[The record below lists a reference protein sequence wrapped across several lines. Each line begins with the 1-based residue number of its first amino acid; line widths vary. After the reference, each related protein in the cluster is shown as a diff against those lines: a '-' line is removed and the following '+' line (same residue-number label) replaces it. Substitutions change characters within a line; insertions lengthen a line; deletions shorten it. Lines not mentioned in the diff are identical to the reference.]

1 LIKLGINIDHVATL
15 RQARL
20 GKNPDVLEAALLC
33 EKSGADG
40 ITAHLREDRRHIQDT
55 DIFILKEN
63 IKTKLNLEMAIS
75 SEIVDIACKVK
86 PHDVCLV
93 PEKRQ
98 ELTTEGGLDV
108 LGNKHKLK
116 DVVKK
121 LKDNGIC
128 VSIFIDPI
136 EKQIL
141 TSKEIGAD
149 AVELHTGTYAN
160 SLDKEKELKILQDAS
175 LIVVKHG
182 LILNA
187 GHGLDYENVKQ
198 VAKIS
203 GMNELNIGH
212 SIISR
217 SIFVGLSK
225 AVSDMKILLS

>member
-1 LIKLGINIDHVATL
+1 
-15 RQARL
+15 
-20 GKNPDVLEAALLC
+20 
-33 EKSGADG
+33 
-40 ITAHLREDRRHIQDT
+40 
-55 DIFILKEN
+55 
-63 IKTKLNLEMAIS
+63 MAIS
-75 SEIVDIACKVK
+75 DEIIDIACKVK

-128 VSIFIDPI
+128 ISIFIDPI

-141 TSKEIGAD
+141 ASKEIGAD

-160 SLDKEKELKILQDAS
+160 SLDKEKELKILKDAS
-175 LIVVKHG
+175 LIVLKHG

-187 GHGLDYENVKQ
+187 GHGLDYDNVKQ
-198 VAKIS
+198 IAKIS

-212 SIISR
+212 SIITK

-225 AVSDMKILLS
+225 AVLDMKMLML